1 MNAHLKLLKAVI
13 RLLAFYF
20 SVDLVLLLVNSPETL
35 FLALGSSHLALPAAA
50 MSRAL
55 SMCIRIFIYLFLA
68 LGLWV
73 FAEPLA
79 RFFGKDLLKE
89 T

>member
-1 MNAHLKLLKAVI
+1 MNAHLKLLKAFI

-20 SVDLVLLLVNSPETL
+20 FIELILLLVNSPETL
-35 FLALGSSHLALPAAA
+35 FLAMGSSHSAFPAAA
-50 MSRAL
+50 MSRVV
-55 SMCIRIFIYLFLA
+55 SMFIRVFIYLVLGF
-68 LGLWV
+68 GLWC
-73 FAEPLA
+73 FAESLA